1 MNPAN
6 PHFDHRALILKVLIV
21 IAAATACCFLFSRC
35 TTDLKIE
42 RKIEKL
48 NINHPAAVALAAR
61 KLYPCI
67 TTHEVKDTTYFK
79 TDSVVSYVEVPCP
92 QTFAANKFYEPTPRA
107 NVVYV
112 KVPIKTAS
120 SKEVIHD
127 KIFVEDSSKVFAAN
141 NIAAKANEDLKSMT
155 ESRNAWRKY
164 CLIFG
169 GVLLLIV
176 LIFAAKI
183 FTKLSIPI
191 PFH

>member
-21 IAAATACCFLFSRC
+21 IAVTTACCFLFSRC

-42 RKIEKL
+42 RKIEKI
-48 NINHPAAVALAAR
+48 NVNHPAAVAVATR

-67 TTHEVKDTTYFK
+67 TNHEQKDTTYFK

-92 QTFAANKFYEPTPRA
+92 QKFAANKFYEPTPRA

-127 KIFVEDSSKVFAAN
+127 KIFVEDSAKIFIAN
-141 NIAAKANEDLKSMT
+141 NISVKLQKQLDEVT
-155 ESRNAWRKY
+155 ESRNGWRKFGWFSIAIFVIVI
-164 CLIFG
+164 LISAIKFG
-169 GVLLLIV
+169 
-176 LIFAAKI
+176 AKI
-183 FTKLSIPI
+183 SLPI
-191 PFH
+191 KV

>member
-1 MNPAN
+1 MKTEFSKA
-6 PHFDHRALILKVLIV
+6 ILGIICIVLSL
-21 IAAATACCFLFSRC
+21 IAAAIFTGC

-42 RKIEKL
+42 RKIEKI
-48 NINHPAAVALAAR
+48 NTNHPAAVAMAAR

-92 QTFAANKFYEPTPRA
+92 QTFAANKFYEPIPRA

-127 KIFVEDSSKVFAAN
+127 KIFVEDSAKIFIAN
-141 NIAAKANEDLKSMT
+141 NISAKIQKQLDSIT

>member
-1 MNPAN
+1 M
-6 PHFDHRALILKVLIV
+6 
-21 IAAATACCFLFSRC
+21 
-35 TTDLKIE
+35 
-42 RKIEKL
+42 
-48 NINHPAAVALAAR
+48 AAR

-127 KIFVEDSSKVFAAN
+127 KIFVEDSAKIFIAN
-141 NIAAKANEDLKSMT
+141 NISAKIQKQLDSVT
-155 ESRNAWRKY
+155 ESRNGWRKFGWIAITIFSIVI
-164 CLIFG
+164 LISAIKFG
-169 GVLLLIV
+169 
-176 LIFAAKI
+176 AKI
-183 FTKLSIPI
+183 SLPI
-191 PFH
+191 KV

>member
-48 NINHPAAVALAAR
+48 NINHPAAVAMAAR

-127 KIFVEDSSKVFAAN
+127 KIFVEDSAKIFIAN
-141 NIAAKANEDLKSMT
+141 NISAKIQKQLDSVT
-155 ESRNAWRKY
+155 ESRNGWRKFGWIAITIFSIVI
-164 CLIFG
+164 LISAIKFG
-169 GVLLLIV
+169 
-176 LIFAAKI
+176 AKI
-183 FTKLSIPI
+183 SLPI
-191 PFH
+191 KV